1 MSREFTISTKPY
13 DDFRLYNKK
22 NFTIQPGLTILT
34 GCNGAG
40 KTTMLNHIRTELDK
54 NNIPCFNFDNYHDGG
69 RTAASKAMFFGQVN
83 LAVTLFCSSEGEK
96 ISRNIEQTAAQIGNF
111 VRKNQDKG
119 EIWLLFDALDSG
131 YSIDSIIETKIDLFQ
146 TIIKDCKYRNVEVYI
161 VVSANSYEMAS
172 GEQCLD
178 VWSGKYITF
187 KDYEDYKSYILKT
200 RERKNNRVYSK
211 KETKRGGRK
220 YDRQ

>member
-22 NFTIQPGLTILT
+22 TFTIQQGLTILT

-54 NNIPCFNFDNYHDGG
+54 NNIPCFYFDNYHEGG
-69 RTAASKAMFFGQVN
+69 RMAASKAMFFGQVN
-83 LAVTLFCSSEGEK
+83 LAATLFCSSEGEK

-111 VRKNQDKG
+111 VRKNQDKY

-131 YSIDSIIETKIDLFQ
+131 YSIDNIIETKTDLFQ

-187 KDYEDYKSYILKT
+187 EDYEDYKSYILKT

-211 KETKRGGRK
+211 KRTKREGKK
-220 YDRQ
+220 YDR

>member
-13 DDFRLYNKK
+13 DDFKLYNKK

-40 KTTMLNHIRTELDK
+40 KTTMLNHIRMELDK

-69 RTAASKAMFFGQVN
+69 RMAASKAMFFGQVN
-83 LAVTLFCSSEGEK
+83 LAATLFCSSEGEK
-96 ISRNIEQTAAQIGNF
+96 ILRNIEQTAIQIGNF

-131 YSIDSIIETKIDLFQ
+131 YSIDSIIETKTDLFQ

-211 KETKRGGRK
+211 KGTKKGREK
-220 YDRQ
+220 YDR